1 MVLKQ
6 ILDQTIEELEAE
18 VLKELEEA
26 NGSAPLKKGAAPAEP
41 MKKIDADE
49 GEIEDLG
56 DEPEKAAAKSKISS
70 KSRSSSGVLTFKKDF
85 NFLTSSIGIFFP
97 EFSIVFFK

>member
-1 MVLKQ
+1 MANE
-6 ILDQTIEELEAE
+6 LDQTIEELEAE

-56 DEPEKAAAKSKISS
+56 TPVVDPESTDSIGKKASAKSKE
-70 KSRSSSGVLTFKKDF
+70 VKDQVTK
-85 NFLTSSIGIFFP
+85 NEVKP
-97 EFSIVFFK
+97 